1 MWSAL
6 RRRSSGLLRLLLR
19 VVLHLR
25 WGLLWELE
33 HALCTALEEADR
45 TPPRRAQLTQF
56 PKAQATANRQSE
68 RPEPD
73 APDSRGNRDEAEDP
87 VSEPPLKR

>member
-33 HALCTALEEADR
+33 HALCTALEEVDR
-45 TPPRRAQLTQF
+45 TTPRPARLTQF
-56 PKAQATANRQSE
+56 PKAQAPGPRQSE
-68 RPEPD
+68 PLEPD
-73 APDSRGNRDEAEDP
+73 ASDSRGNRGAAADHGSDP
-87 VSEPPLKR
+87 PRKP